1 MKVLCIFALLA
12 VIACSSALHRIKLH
26 KVKTVRRTLQE
37 VGTNINLLKN
47 RYTGLVG
54 RDGRLR
60 GPDPEPLSNYMDA
73 QYYGDITIGTPPQ
86 SFKVI
91 FDTGSSNLW
100 VPSKKCHLS
109 DIACLLHQK
118 YDSTKSSTYKQNGTH
133 FEIRYGTGS
142 LTGFLS
148 TDSVTIGDITVK
160 GQTFAEAVTQ
170 PGITF
175 VAAKFDG
182 ILGMG
187 YNTISVDGVTPV
199 FYNMVQQKLVDSP
212 VFSFYLDRD
221 PAASEGGEL
230 IFGGSD
236 PKHYSGN
243 FSYAPIT
250 KKGYW
255 QFQMA
260 GIQVNGKPSSYCKG
274 GCSAIAD
281 TGTSLL
287 AGPTSEVK
295 ELNKQIG
302 ATPFAAGEYTVDCDK
317 ISSLPPISFMID
329 NQMFTLQGKDY
340 ILQVKEMSER
350 ICLSGFIGM
359 DIPAPLGPLWI
370 LGDIFLGRFYSEF
383 DLGNSRVGF
392 AKSVN
397 GSRNSDFR
405 DPDFLWKEKNVHNWN
420 IPRY

>member
-26 KVKTVRRTLQE
+26 RVKTVRRSLQE
-37 VGTNINLLKN
+37 VGTSINLLKN
-47 RYTGLVG
+47 RYTGLSD
-54 RDGRLR
+54 RNGRLL
-60 GPDPEPLSNYMDA
+60 GPDPEPLSNYLDA
-73 QYYGDITIGTPPQ
+73 QYYGAIQIGTPAQ
-86 SFKVI
+86 EFKVV

-100 VPSKKCHLS
+100 VPSKKCKLS
-109 DIACLLHQK
+109 DIACLLHNK

-160 GQTFAEAVTQ
+160 GQTFAEAITQ

-187 YNTISVDGVTPV
+187 YDTISVDHVVPV

-221 PAASEGGEL
+221 PDASAGGEL
-230 IFGGSD
+230 IIGGSD

-255 QFQMA
+255 QFDMA
-260 GIQVNGKPSSYCKG
+260 GIQVGGKASAYCNG

-287 AGPTSEVK
+287 VGPTAEVQQ
-295 ELNKQIG
+295 LNKQIG
-302 ATPFAAGEYTVDCDK
+302 ATPFAGGEYTVDCDK

-329 NQMFTLQGKDY
+329 KQLFTLQGSDY
-340 ILQVKEMSER
+340 ILKVTQQGQT
-350 ICLSGFIGM
+350 ICLSGFAGI
-359 DIPAPLGPLWI
+359 DVPAPLGPLWI
-370 LGDIFLGRFYSEF
+370 LGDVFLGKFYSEF
-383 DLGNSRVGF
+383 DLGNNKVGF
-392 AKSVN
+392 AQT
-397 GSRNSDFR
+397 
-405 DPDFLWKEKNVHNWN
+405 KN
-420 IPRY
+420 

>member
-1 MKVLCIFALLA
+1 MP
-12 VIACSSALHRIKLH
+12 IKLH
-26 KVKTVRRTLQE
+26 RVKTVRRTLQE
-37 VGTNINLLKN
+37 VGTSIDLLQN
-47 RYTGLVG
+47 RYTGLLNSN
-54 RDGRLR
+54 GRLL

-73 QYYGDITIGTPPQ
+73 QYYGMITIGTPPQ
-86 SFKVI
+86 SFKVV

-100 VPSKKCHLS
+100 VPSKKCKLS
-109 DIACLLHQK
+109 DLACLLHNK

-160 GQTFAEAVTQ
+160 GQTFAEAITQ

-187 YNTISVDGVTPV
+187 YDTISVDHVAPV
-199 FYNMVQQKLVDSP
+199 FNNMVQQGLVDSP
-212 VFSFYLDRD
+212 VFSFYLDSLHIV
-221 PAASEGGEL
+221 PQLSSKQEV
-230 IFGGSD
+230 
-236 PKHYSGN
+236 PYSQRVRIVA
-243 FSYAPIT
+243 FICCCLPS
-250 KKGYW
+250 
-255 QFQMA
+255 
-260 GIQVNGKPSSYCKG
+260 IQVGGKASPYCNG

-287 AGPTSEVK
+287 AGPSSEITK
-295 ELNKQIG
+295 LNTQIG
-302 ATPFAAGEYTVDCDK
+302 ATPFVGGEYTIDCDK

-329 NQMFTLQGKDY
+329 NQQFTLQGSDY
-340 ILQVKEMSER
+340 ILKVSAEGYN
-350 ICLSGFIGM
+350 ICLSGFIGL
-359 DIPAPLGPLWI
+359 DVPAPMGPLWI

-383 DLGNSRVGF
+383 DLVNNRVGF
-392 AKSVN
+392 AKTINS
-397 GSRNSDFR
+397 SRSEGFDFR
-405 DPDFLWKEKNVHNWN
+405 DPDYRWREKNVHNWN